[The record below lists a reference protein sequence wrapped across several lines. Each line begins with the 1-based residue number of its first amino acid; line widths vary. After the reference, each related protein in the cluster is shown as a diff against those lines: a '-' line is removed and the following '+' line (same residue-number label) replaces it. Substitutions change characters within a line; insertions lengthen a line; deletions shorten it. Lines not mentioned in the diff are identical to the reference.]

1 MRQWFE
7 NAIMRPLRSVGLH
20 PLQKAGLFGL
30 VLLVGITAT
39 SGGFG
44 QLLNDQV
51 RSILSAVLPG
61 VIVELTNL
69 EREQENIGGLRRNPL
84 LDEAARLKAEHMRAY
99 EYFAHYS
106 PGDNVAPWHW
116 FERVGYNYIHAGE
129 NLAIYFD
136 DSAEVVRAWMNSP
149 SHRDNILRGH
159 YTEIGVAAVE
169 GRYQGYDTVYVVQLF
184 GTPASPRTVT
194 PTPAVTTPT
203 QGTVVAL
210 ADETPSI
217 QGEAVDSPPIEER
230 TTEPAPEPSEP
241 SSEPVELAPASAET
255 TGASEE
261 KGDSGGVL
269 THIEMVPVEDTVAFM
284 SGHHGTTSPLFA
296 PSVALRGA
304 TSAGGSGGAPVN
316 SLALQI
322 LYALLAVVVTAVL
335 AVSVLLTTRRQVYA
349 QAMYGVALLVIVLLA
364 VYVHVQYVHTPLLV

>member
-61 VIVELTNL
+61 VIIELTNL
-69 EREQENIGGLRRNPL
+69 EREQENLGGLRRNPL

-106 PGDNVAPWHW
+106 PSDNISPWHW

-149 SHRDNILRGH
+149 THRDNILRGH

-194 PTPAVTTPT
+194 PAPAITTPT

-210 ADETPSI
+210 ADETPAI
-217 QGEAVDSPPIEER
+217 QGETSDITPVEAPTPTPTPVEPPTAPVEVVA
-230 TTEPAPEPSEP
+230 PAE
-241 SSEPVELAPASAET
+241 EPVEALSEAE
-255 TGASEE
+255 EE
-261 KGDSGGVL
+261 NE
-269 THIEMVPVEDTVAFM
+269 TMPTYIEMVPVGHTVAFM
-284 SGHHGTTSPLFA
+284 SGHHGTTSPFFA

-304 TSAGGSGGAPVN
+304 VSAGGGGSPMN
-316 SLALQI
+316 TLALQI

-335 AVSVLLTTRRQVYA
+335 AVSVLLTTHRQVYA

-364 VYVHVQYVHTPLLV
+364 VYVHVQYVHTPILV

>member
-1 MRQWFE
+1 MKQWFE
-7 NAIMRPLRSVGLH
+7 HSIMRPLHSVGLH

-30 VLLVGITAT
+30 VLLVGV
-39 SGGFG
+39 SVSFGGFG

-61 VIVELTNL
+61 VIVELTNV
-69 EREQENIGGLRRNPL
+69 ERAGESLIGLRRNPL

-106 PGDNVAPWHW
+106 PGDNTSPWHW
-116 FERVGYNYIHAGE
+116 FERVGYNYVHAGE

-149 SHRDNILRGH
+149 SHRENILRGH

-194 PTPAVTTPT
+194 PTPAVITPT
-203 QGTVVAL
+203 QGSVVAL
-210 ADETPSI
+210 ADETPAI
-217 QGEAVDSPPIEER
+217 QGEAVDSVPVEEPMP
-230 TTEPAPEPSEP
+230 EPVPEPSETAVVP
-241 SSEPVELAPASAET
+241 MEVAPATEVGSVAV
-255 TGASEE
+255 SQEE
-261 KGDSGGVL
+261 VADTIP

-296 PSVALRGA
+296 PSVALRG
-304 TSAGGSGGAPVN
+304 GAPSGSSGIPAN
-316 SLALQI
+316 ALALQV

-335 AVSVLLTTRRQVYA
+335 AVSVLLTTHRQVYA